1 MTLSTLE
8 RAKALLLQGDFNEA
22 FAALEK
28 ACTTVDAAQSHRLL
42 GIYGLEG
49 LFPSRN
55 EAAALCHLET
65 AARLGDAVAAAEL
78 FGRRADPVW
87 KDLLVELAKQGD
99 VAAIEALSSRGADA
113 FFMDFGFPM
122 GMELLALA
130 AKADS
135 LEAMLLY
142 ATALAEDR
150 REEDAKAVW
159 RRAAT
164 LGSAS
169 AHHELALREP
179 DPQKQLRHFEAAA
192 RQSHVESMKRLIGLY
207 AEQGDPSRCEPIL
220 RRLAELGDL
229 DAVKRLYERAVEKG
243 DHDEAILYLCKQP
256 MDEAKR
262 AYRLS
267 SHYEQIGDEQE
278 AIRQLE
284 IAANGN
290 IPAAMLEL
298 GLRWL
303 SGRGVPAHPDIAA
316 GWIAKAAE
324 VCHPEAMY
332 RMGCLYET
340 GEGVP
345 KDEALAVFW
354 FDHAASYGHMD
365 AKKRRANY
373 KKTLFGDWRKVR

>member
-1 MTLSTLE
+1 
-8 RAKALLLQGDFNEA
+8 
-22 FAALEK
+22 
-28 ACTTVDAAQSHRLL
+28 
-42 GIYGLEG
+42 
-49 LFPSRN
+49 LFPSLN
-55 EAAALCHLET
+55 EAAAFCHLET
-65 AARLGDAVAAAEL
+65 AARLGDAQAAAEL

-87 KDLLVELAKQGD
+87 KDRLVELARQGD
-99 VAAIEALSSRGADA
+99 VAAIETLATRGADA
-113 FFMDFGFPM
+113 FFMDFGLPL

-130 AKADS
+130 AKTDS

-142 ATALAEDR
+142 AAALAEDR
-150 REEDAKAVW
+150 REEDAKAFW
-159 RRAAT
+159 RRAAS
-164 LGSAS
+164 LGSAN

-179 DPQKQLRHFEAAA
+179 DPQKQIRHFEAAA
-192 RQSHVESMKRLIGLY
+192 GQSHVESIKRLIVLY
-207 AEQGDPSRCEPIL
+207 AEQGDPSRCEPLL
-220 RRLAELGDL
+220 RQLAERGDL
-229 DAVKRLYERAVEKG
+229 DAIKRLYERAVESG
-243 DHDEAILYLCKQP
+243 DHDAAIRYLGKQP

-284 IAANGN
+284 TAAAGN
-290 IPAAMLEL
+290 VPAAMLEL

-303 SGRGVPAHPDIAA
+303 SGRGFPAHPDIAA
-316 GWIAKAAE
+316 AWIAKAAE

-345 KDEALAVFW
+345 QDEALAVFW

-365 AKKRRANY
+365 AKKRRAKY